1 MKYAFMK
8 EHWNQFCISS
18 MCRVFDVSRSGYYDW
33 VNRGKSKQKQADEE
47 LQKEIKVIFDARRET
62 YGTRRLKDELSDQGK
77 QVSRPRIG
85 RLMKKQNLQ
94 VKTRKKFK
102 VTTNSDHGQPV
113 ADNLLNREFLVDR
126 PDRVYAGDI
135 TYIWT
140 DEGWLY
146 LAIFLDLFSRKI
158 VGWAMSSRMKSQL
171 VIDAFEMACK
181 RRAPETGLIVHS
193 DRGSQYASATYRKLL
208 ESGGFQCSMSR
219 RANCWDN
226 APAESFFRTLKT
238 ELIHHFHFCTRQEA
252 IAAIF
257 EYIEVFYNRQRKHS
271 TLGYQSPMLFEQV
284 FYKKVS

>member
-1 MKYAFMK
+1 MK
-8 EHWNQFCISS
+8 EHQDQFCISS
-18 MCRVFDVSRSGYYDW
+18 MCRVFAVSRSGYYDW
-33 VNRGKSKQKQADEE
+33 ASRGKSKKKQEDEDLE
-47 LQKEIKVIFDARRET
+47 KEIKVIFDARRET
-62 YGTRRLKDELSDQGK
+62 YGTRRIKDDLADQGR
-77 QVSRPRIG
+77 QVSRLRISQ
-85 RLMKKQNLQ
+85 LMTKQNLQ

-102 VTTNSDHGQPV
+102 VTTKSDHEKPV
-113 ADNLLNREFLVDR
+113 ADNLLNREFQVGR

-146 LAIFLDLFSRKI
+146 LAIFLDLFSRKV

-181 RRAPETGLIVHS
+181 QRDPETGLIVHS
-193 DRGSQYASATYRKLL
+193 DRGSQYASATYRNLL
-208 ESGGFQCSMSR
+208 GDGGFQCSMSR

-238 ELIHHFHFCTRQEA
+238 ELIHHFHFHTRQEA

-271 TLGYQSPMLFEQV
+271 TLGYQSPAVFEQV
-284 FYKKVS
+284 FYAKVS